1 MFSKYRMPAIVE
13 TLYHTGYIYRYIL
26 IFNGEILRQFCA
38 CVCVCARA
46 CMPDCV
52 WETTEI
58 ILCIKEIG
66 RNSRKILRRKT
77 TYQKSAV

>member
-1 MFSKYRMPAIVE
+1 MPAIVE

-38 CVCVCARA
+38 CVRACARA
-46 CMPDCV
+46 CMPDCM

-58 ILCIKEIG
+58 ILSIKEIG
-66 RNSRKILRRKT
+66 RNSRNILRRKT
-77 TYQKSAV
+77 TFQKSAV